1 MKYITDLHIHSKY
14 SRACSKNLD
23 LVHIAAW
30 QRLKGIHVV
39 SCADFTHPKWFHEL
53 KEKLEEKKPGLYG
66 LKDVYQKESDDIL
79 RELCPSFSTS
89 VPSYVILGTE
99 ISCIYTKNGKCRRIH
114 LLVFAP
120 TPEVVE
126 KTNTTLARIGNI
138 ASDGRPIL
146 GCDVKDVMKIA
157 LAASEECFFIPAHMW
172 TPWFSLFGSK
182 SGFNSIKECFEELS
196 PYIFAGETGL
206 SSDPYMNWQ
215 WSELDAITLVS
226 NSDAHS
232 LEKLGR
238 EANIFIGEDISY
250 ENIREALKA
259 GKKGIQNFR
268 LDATIEFFPEEG
280 KYHCDGHRA
289 CKFVCSPA
297 ETKKLKGICPMC
309 KKSLTI
315 GVLNRVMELA
325 DQDAKEKIDQR
336 IRYKSIIPLQEIIAQ
351 GFGVGVH
358 SKKVQELYFQ
368 VINRLGSEFEILL
381 DTSFQDLKKNF
392 PEEIFFGIKNM
403 REGRV
408 ELRAGYDGE
417 FGVIRVCAP
426 QKKMQPEL
434 AFYDPNSVCK

>member
-1 MKYITDLHIHSKY
+1 VNDELTARGY
-14 SRACSKNLD
+14 NL
-23 LVHIAAW
+23 
-30 QRLKGIHVV
+30 K
-39 SCADFTHPKWFHEL
+39 
-53 KEKLEEKKPGLYG
+53 
-66 LKDVYQKESDDIL
+66 
-79 RELCPSFSTS
+79 
-89 VPSYVILGTE
+89 
-99 ISCIYTKNGKCRRIH
+99 
-114 LLVFAP
+114 
-120 TPEVVE
+120 
-126 KTNTTLARIGNI
+126 
-138 ASDGRPIL
+138 SDGRPIL
-146 GCDVKDVMKIA
+146 GID
-157 LAASEECFFIPAHMW
+157 SEELYKLLRSIDERIIVIPAHAW
-172 TPWFSLFGSK
+172 TPWYAVFGSK
-182 SGFNSIKECFEELS
+182 SGFDSLEECFGS
-196 PYIFAGETGL
+196 MAKYIYAIETGL